1 MPDVFTAEATLARNV
16 RAARKWRGV
25 SQKRLAARMT
35 ELGCPMSEATL
46 CQLENGKRRIT
57 VDELAALAQAF
68 EVPLPVMLTEPF
80 APRPAEA
87 ERSLTVVLADETV
100 KDIAAT
106 GIDTM
111 DGWLWLRHGQRKVFG
126 APQSTVT
133 FVQTDDE

>member
-1 MPDVFTAEATLARNV
+1 MPDQYGAEASLARNV
-16 RAARKWRGV
+16 RAARKWHGV
-25 SQKRLAARMT
+25 SQKRLAARMV

-46 CQLENGKRRIT
+46 CQLENGKRRIV

-68 EVPLPVMLTEPF
+68 EVPLPVMLVEPF
-80 APRPAEA
+80 APRPVEA
-87 ERSLTVVLADETV
+87 ERKFTVGLADETV
-100 KDIAAT
+100 KDVVATSIDAA
-106 GIDTM
+106 